1 MLDNIEENERS
12 AVALEKLVPN
22 FASALKSV
30 PQLRLESAN
39 SLLSRSVGNKH
50 AKHDL
55 YLQSDM
61 AEFNAYLYTHLD
73 ALLMNQEFTSGAS
86 DGVHRD

>member
-61 AEFNAYLYTHLD
+61 AEFNVLTNGYS
-73 ALLMNQEFTSGAS
+73 ALMKSAIRSRTETLM
-86 DGVHRD
+86 R